1 MRTQPSNT
9 AAADLP
15 SAHKIST
22 ACAKLAISRA
32 TIYRMA
38 KAGQLEL
45 IRVSKGATRVT
56 DESLRR
62 VLNARQPPPS
72 AVPARLTE

>member
-15 SAHKIST
+15 SAHKISI

-56 DESLRR
+56 DGKPAQSAQRE
-62 VLNARQPPPS
+62 ATAPS
-72 AVPARLTE
+72 AVPARS